1 MTDTSP
7 LLDVADLSARYQR
20 HIVALASLSLFV
32 DEGEIVALLGR
43 NGAGKSTALQAI
55 ARLLP
60 SRRGE
65 VTAGQVRWAGEDV
78 TTAAPHGLV
87 RRGIASVLEG
97 RHCFTSLTVEENL
110 ITGTLAHPLP
120 RRELRLRLAEIYH
133 IFPRL
138 KDKRLLAAG
147 LASGGEQQMVAIG
160 RALMAKPRLLLLDE
174 PSMGLAP
181 KIVEEIFTVL
191 HQLNTQQKLSIL
203 VAEQNSS
210 IALRHAHRAY
220 VLDSGRVALSGNA
233 AALLQQEEVQ
243 KIYLGFAA

>member
-1 MTDTSP
+1 MPDASP
-7 LLDVADLSARYQR
+7 LLDVTDLSARYQR
-20 HIVALASLSLFV
+20 HIVALETLSLYV
-32 DEGEIVALLGR
+32 NEGEIVALLGR

-60 SRRGE
+60 ARRGE
-65 VTAGQVRWAGEDV
+65 VTAGRVRWAAEDI
-78 TTAAPHGLV
+78 TTATPHGLV

-110 ITGTLAHPLP
+110 IAGTLAHPLS
-120 RRELRLRLAEIYH
+120 RRELRLRLEEIYH

-138 KDKRLLAAG
+138 KDKCRLAAG

-181 KIVEEIFTVL
+181 KMVEEIFTVL
-191 HQLNTQQKLSIL
+191 RQLNQQHALSIL

-220 VLDSGRVALSGNA
+220 VLDSGRVALSGSA
-233 AALLQQEEVQ
+233 AALSQQEDIQ